1 MPVSAPSLS
10 ITNANALISALSVN
24 VGQTQLQSLTVTT
37 LTASGASSL
46 QSLNATT
53 ASFSGAISFSSG
65 SYTTSIS
72 GSSSATS
79 SVGYTLPPSDGSYGQ
94 VLSTNGNGGLL
105 WITAG
110 TAGPTTATYV
120 KTLNVQGLL
129 SFMTGNARWYPDTS
143 VTLTQA
149 YATVSVP
156 PSSGSAQFV
165 VKKNGVSI
173 STVSISSGQY
183 KSSLVSLSANLL
195 ATDYVTIDVVSGN
208 GASDAAISILYTR

>member
-53 ASFSGAISFSSG
+53 ASFSGTISFSSG

-105 WITAG
+105 WITEIGRAH
-110 TAGPTTATYV
+110 V
-120 KTLNVQGLL
+120 
-129 SFMTGNARWYPDTS
+129 
-143 VTLTQA
+143 
-149 YATVSVP
+149 
-156 PSSGSAQFV
+156 
-165 VKKNGVSI
+165 
-173 STVSISSGQY
+173 
-183 KSSLVSLSANLL
+183 
-195 ATDYVTIDVVSGN
+195 
-208 GASDAAISILYTR
+208 